1 MFKFNN
7 YFFITM
13 IASIS
18 LVGAEVPI
26 NDGEPIEAEIARTL
40 DQLDALINRMPAEK
54 TLELKMLQERRQR
67 LRATI
72 EIDSNAKNNDD
83 VKKECAFEPKL
94 PKELTEEERGK
105 DVLARI
111 KEKFIGDIPP
121 EMLNA
126 ILFFKSHK
134 NRVENNI
141 RLSNKVLL
149 HGEPGTGKTYLFEV
163 MAQELQLPYISL
175 AASSVGDKFMGEA
188 PRKLREVFADAKK
201 SEKPFLIFIDEIDA
215 IATKRKDTTHDERRG
230 TLMTLLTEV
239 QEIAKN
245 NNVFIVV
252 ATNDVESL
260 DDAISDRFS
269 VSHMPRLNC
278 KQREELIM
286 KLFKDAHLP
295 PNAELAKRLAEA
307 TEKYSCSY
315 LPDSEKNLNP
325 NAQKKYWKECSF
337 SNRDLETMVFTAQE
351 RQVSD
356 CELNPGN
363 CTKSFCFYLSQAMNA
378 RGKTGKE
385 ARGRRPLNCDNMN

>member
-1 MFKFNN
+1 
-7 YFFITM
+7 M

-260 DDAISDRFS
+260 DDAI
-269 VSHMPRLNC
+269 
-278 KQREELIM
+278 
-286 KLFKDAHLP
+286 
-295 PNAELAKRLAEA
+295 
-307 TEKYSCSY
+307 
-315 LPDSEKNLNP
+315 
-325 NAQKKYWKECSF
+325 
-337 SNRDLETMVFTAQE
+337 
-351 RQVSD
+351 
-356 CELNPGN
+356 
-363 CTKSFCFYLSQAMNA
+363 
-378 RGKTGKE
+378 
-385 ARGRRPLNCDNMN
+385 